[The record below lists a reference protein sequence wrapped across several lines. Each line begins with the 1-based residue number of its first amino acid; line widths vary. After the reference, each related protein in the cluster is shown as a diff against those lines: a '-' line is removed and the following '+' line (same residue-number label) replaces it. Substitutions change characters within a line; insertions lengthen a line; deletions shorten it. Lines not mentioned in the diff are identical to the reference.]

1 LGSCSHRRP
10 RRGVAC
16 NGAGVASGSPPVLIP
31 VPAVISPIPVAPIG
45 TPIIGI
51 PVRPPIVAGWVIP
64 RTVVI
69 VRTIVPRPI
78 INRAGKPNEN
88 VNSGL
93 RMADR

>member
-1 LGSCSHRRP
+1 M
-10 RRGVAC
+10 A
-16 NGAGVASGSPPVLIP
+16 
-31 VPAVISPIPVAPIG
+31 
-45 TPIIGI
+45 IIGI

-69 VRTIVPRPI
+69 VRTIIVPRPI